1 MDYNELLNFHHK
13 TEEEITKDFSKELNR
28 RMDKM
33 INDPYKDDNS
43 DIVVKILELPQEH
56 RIIFSDIVTRNIELE
71 EKLLEAQKDLY
82 IAYKYF
88 ELYSSNLEKEL
99 EKY

>member
-82 IAYKYF
+82 ITYKYF

>member
-71 EKLLEAQKDLY
+71 EKLLEAQKDLN